1 MDRDGDGRVSIKER
15 RAGTEP
21 RRLFLGKRIHLV

>member
-15 RAGTEP
+15 LAGTEP
-21 RRLFLGKRIHLV
+21 LGLFPGGRIPLV